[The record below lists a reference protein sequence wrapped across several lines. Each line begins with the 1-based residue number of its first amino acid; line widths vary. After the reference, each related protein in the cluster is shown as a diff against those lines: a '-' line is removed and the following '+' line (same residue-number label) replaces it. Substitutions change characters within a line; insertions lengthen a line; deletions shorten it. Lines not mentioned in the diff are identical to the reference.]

1 LPGGFGLRPDL
12 GMGLRLSRTTPSR
25 SSAFTHALEWRTT
38 MKTRVMRYLGALGLG
53 AALALSAATASF
65 AGPHDPGCIPQYD
78 SSGAQMAPYC

>member
-1 LPGGFGLRPDL
+1 
-12 GMGLRLSRTTPSR
+12 MGLRLNRATPSR
-25 SSAFTHALEWRTT
+25 SSAFTHTHLKRRMT

-53 AALALSAATASF
+53 AALALGAVTASF

>member
-1 LPGGFGLRPDL
+1 
-12 GMGLRLSRTTPSR
+12 
-25 SSAFTHALEWRTT
+25 

-78 SSGAQMAPYC
+78 SRNSTRHRMRLSRHETPRISRTCEMS